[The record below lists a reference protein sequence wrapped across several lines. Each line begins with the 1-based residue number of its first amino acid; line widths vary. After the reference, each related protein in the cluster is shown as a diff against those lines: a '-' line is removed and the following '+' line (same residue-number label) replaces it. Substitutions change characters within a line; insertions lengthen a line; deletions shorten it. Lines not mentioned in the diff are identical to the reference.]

1 MSDTIKSIIDRV
13 SSPKLVAPGPTK
25 EDIDVIL
32 QCAVRAPD
40 HGRLKPWRFVVL
52 KGDALVELGLIFE
65 KAALSQS
72 PLLDAHQREKLRAM
86 PLRAPMVVVAIA
98 DVIPDHKIP
107 EIEQVVAVGAAVQ
120 NIQLSAR
127 ALGYGVMWRTGP
139 MAYNLIVHKYFDL
152 KEHDKIVGFVYLGA
166 QEGKSRTP
174 IEQSLAEC
182 VQFQGI

>member
-1 MSDTIKSIIDRV
+1 MSDIIKAIKDRV
-13 SSPKLVAPGPTK
+13 SSPKLVAPAPTK
-25 EDIDVIL
+25 ADVNVIL

-52 KGDALVELGLIFE
+52 EGDALVELGRVFE
-65 KAALSQS
+65 EAATSQS
-72 PLLDAHQREKLRAM
+72 PSLEIHRREKLRAM
-86 PLRAPMVVVAIA
+86 PLRAPMMVVAIA
-98 DVIPDHKIP
+98 DVIPEHKIP

-139 MAYNLIVHKYFDL
+139 MAYNLTVHKYFDL
-152 KEHDKIVGFVYLGA
+152 KEHDKIVGFVYLGT
-166 QEGKSRTP
+166 QEGKSRP
-174 IEQSLAEC
+174 PVEQSLAEC